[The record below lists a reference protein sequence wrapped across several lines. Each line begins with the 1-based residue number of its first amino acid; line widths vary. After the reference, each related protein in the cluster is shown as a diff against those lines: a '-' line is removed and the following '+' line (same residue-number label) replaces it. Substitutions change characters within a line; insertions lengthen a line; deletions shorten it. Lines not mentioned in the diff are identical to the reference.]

1 MNVELIREVLM
12 VAISSSVFS
21 TALIQKFKESFV
33 KKSLLFYVS
42 FIVSVSVGILFSLSF
57 TNLKIIS
64 SIWVGFITWIGADVV
79 YKTFEDKLFASYKS
93 IENIVEIKRD
103 DLDG

>member
-1 MNVELIREVLM
+1 MNVELVREVLM
-12 VAISSSVFS
+12 VAINSSVFS

-42 FIVSVSVGILFSLSF
+42 FDYF